1 MECMILCGIPT
12 SGKSTYVD
20 KLLRLDYWQNSVV
33 MSTDYFI
40 EFYAKQQGKTYN
52 EVFSDA
58 IRHAIPKADAL
69 LKYAIHHKK
78 NIIWDQTNLTVKK
91 RKEKLNLIPKSYYKS
106 ATYFEISLDEAL
118 KRNEIR
124 KLTGKEIPV
133 PVLKQM
139 YNRFTIP
146 TIEEGFEYVE
156 CGTA

>member
-1 MECMILCGIPT
+1 MLCGIPT
-12 SGKSTYVD
+12 SGKSTYVE
-20 KLLRLDYWQNSVV
+20 KLLKLDYWQNSVV

-40 EFYAKQQGKTYN
+40 ELHAKKYGKTYN

-58 IRHAIPKADAL
+58 IRHATIKADAL
-69 LKYAIHHKK
+69 LSFAIKNNK
-78 NIIWDQTNLTVKK
+78 NIIWDQTNLTVKR
-91 RKEKLNLIPKSYYKS
+91 RKEKLNIVPSNYNKS
-106 ATYFEISLDEAL
+106 AIYFQISLDEAL
-118 KRNEIR
+118 KRNETR